1 MKNNKEDDGTI
12 WYYAVARSEGY
23 GVFTEWERA
32 REECEGYSCN
42 RNKKFKTF
50 EEAKEYA
57 EEAYEKMQ
65 CDKYDIGEIKLVN
78 FFYRRIMK
86 REYAQMLGIKIKPF
100 TIWPH

>member
-1 MKNNKEDDGTI
+1 MKINKIEMN
-12 WYYAVARSEGY
+12 GY
-23 GVFTEWERA
+23 TL
-32 REECEGYSCN
+32 YHIP
-42 RNKKFKTF
+42 NKKFKTF
-50 EEAKEYA
+50 EEAKAYA